1 MRCLVTKLEGVVNDL
16 SLKRMGEIRIEINAK
31 GGESF
36 KIVRPA
42 NTLGDLYVATLD
54 GEARLSESNGG
65 TLVSE
70 IVVPNLA
77 GGSSK
82 TIYVSSGTYTIR
94 LLHKD
99 NLGEISSSNASFMT
113 LHGEEWS
120 SLEKIE
126 AISLSVDIGGFDIS
140 YLRNYPNLKSFQVA
154 GQNCVGA
161 LSDLLHLKKLQIMQL
176 NKTAITG
183 DIAVLNDL
191 DLTNAVRIISCSG
204 ITGDAM
210 SALSNKPTLQQVSF
224 EGTPVQGN
232 LASIKDL
239 TTLKTLHINGTDI
252 VGDLSNLGKMLN
264 LTSFQPSNNMTGT
277 IESMV
282 AAFRSNGK
290 KEGVF
295 TLSYAAGITGA
306 TFEGISIKDWLK
318 ANGGKSSLKL
328 TWTETTITG
337 ESV

>member
-16 SLKRMGEIRIEINAK
+16 SLKRMGEIRIEINAN

-36 KIVRPA
+36 KITRPA

-54 GEARLSESNGG
+54 GEARISDTNGG

-70 IVVPNLA
+70 IIVPNLT
-77 GGSSK
+77 GGANK
-82 TIYVSSGTYTIR
+82 TIYLSSGQYTLR

-99 NLGEISSSNASFMT
+99 NLGEIQSSNASFMT

-120 SLEKIE
+120 SL
-126 AISLSVDIGGFDIS
+126 ASLFSMSLSVGIGGFDIS
-140 YLRNYPNLKSFQVA
+140 YLRNYPNLNTFEVA

-161 LSDLLHLKKLQIMQL
+161 LSDLLPFKKLQKLQL

-183 DIAVLNDL
+183 DIAVLNDFGA
-191 DLTNAVRIISCSG
+191 TNAVRIISCKG

-210 SALSNKPTLQQVSF
+210 SALSNKLTLQTVSF

-239 TTLKTLHINGTDI
+239 TALKTLHINGTNI

-306 TFEGISIKDWLK
+306 TFEGLSINNWLK